1 MAPSWATASGCR
13 STRRTTGRV
22 HPLDGGA
29 RPLSAASPATTVA
42 AAAVL
47 DACGFGLVLIETVG
61 TGQSEVEVA
70 AVADTTLV
78 IQAPEMGDEVQ
89 AIKAG
94 LLEVADIVVVSKADR
109 PGADKAASQLRAML
123 TVGAAD
129 DRAMGDRPRPRRPII
144 LLASGTTGEG
154 VPELLAAIDRRGQ
167 ERVADGHMTSAR
179 LARARALV
187 ESILRVR
194 MDRALWDGPRRSRTE
209 ATVAA
214 LARRELDPSSAAD
227 QLTASLG
234 DDPQPGG

>member
-1 MAPSWATASGCR
+1 
-13 STRRTTGRV
+13 
-22 HPLDGGA
+22 
-29 RPLSAASPATTVA
+29 
-42 AAAVL
+42 
-47 DACGFGLVLIETVG
+47 
-61 TGQSEVEVA
+61 
-70 AVADTTLV
+70 
-78 IQAPEMGDEVQ
+78 
-89 AIKAG
+89 
-94 LLEVADIVVVSKADR
+94 
-109 PGADKAASQLRAML
+109 ML

-129 DRAMGDRPRPRRPII
+129 DRALGDRPRPRRPII

-154 VPELLAAIDRRGQ
+154 VPELLAAIDRRAH
-167 ERVADGHMTSAR
+167 ERVVDGQVTSAR
-179 LARARALV
+179 LARAKALV